1 MAFNSD
7 AQKFNTGND
16 ASIGATQFNDH
27 YWQKKAL
34 IEATKEQ
41 YFQQMADV
49 TSMPKNMGKKIKRY
63 HYLPLLDDANINDQG
78 IDAAGNLT
86 TPLFRVSIPVTHMD
100 GEVPDINSESTE
112 RATDNKVYFI
122 GEGTSAAL
130 AADAAITALLTWA
143 RTAVVGGGLGLAL
156 VGAND
161 ADFATTITTGG
172 LSAFDLGYRF
182 GAHVDSTTIDALAVY
197 AAGNIY
203 GSSKDIGFIAGKF
216 PTLTETGGRVNRV
229 GHKRIEL
236 EGTFAKYGF
245 FDEYTQESLD
255 FDTDSELRMHVN
267 REMIKAANEMTE
279 DKLQIDLLNSA
290 GIVRYTGDAV
300 SKATTHGS
308 SATPGENSV
317 PSYND
322 LMRLSIELDET
333 RTPKSTKMITGSRM
347 VDTKTV
353 QGARYMF
360 IGSELE
366 PTIRK
371 MTDISGAGIGGGFI
385 GTEQYGS
392 SGTIAR
398 GEIGQVGPFK
408 FIVVPEMLH
417 WAGAGAAEGT
427 NTGYRQTGGN
437 YDVFPMLVVGSESFT
452 TIGFQTDGKS
462 TKFSIKHVK
471 PGSTQSYN
479 FDDPYGELGFMSIK
493 WHYGFMVLRP
503 ERIALMYSVA
513 EW

>member
-1 MAFNSD
+1 MALNSD
-7 AQKFNTGND
+7 AQKYGVGSD
-16 ASIGATQFNDH
+16 ASIGATQFNDF

-78 IDAAGNLT
+78 IDANGLVVNQ
-86 TPLFRVSIPVTHMD
+86 RVSIAVTHVD
-100 GEVPDINSESTE
+100 GEVPDINSEGTQ
-112 RATDNKVYFI
+112 RATGNKVYFI
-122 GEGTSAAL
+122 GEGITAAA
-130 AADAAITALLTWA
+130 AADAAIASLLTWA
-143 RTAVVGGGLGLAL
+143 RTATVGGGLGLAL

-161 ADFATTITTGG
+161 TDLATTVTTGG
-172 LSAFDLGYRF
+172 LSAYDLGYRF
-182 GAHVDSTTIDALAVY
+182 STSDGVTIVDSSLLDATSVNES
-197 AAGNIY
+197 GNLY

-255 FDTDSELRMHVN
+255 FDTDSELRMHIN

-290 GIVRYTGDAV
+290 GIVRYTGNAT
-300 SKATTHGS
+300 SKATMHGETG
-308 SATPGENSV
+308 ACV
-317 PSYND
+317 PTYND

-366 PTIRK
+366 PTVRK
-371 MTDISGAGIGGGFI
+371 MTDISASGVGSGFVSV
-385 GTEQYGS
+385 EQYGAA
-392 SGTIAR
+392 GANIAR
-398 GEIGQVGPFK
+398 GEIGQVGQFK
-408 FIVVPEMLH
+408 FIVVPEMMN
-417 WAGAGAAEGT
+417 WAGQGAAEGT